1 MDYLNQQ
8 KQMEQEVLSLI
19 KKYNVLYKR
28 QLYAFF
34 ENCGKDGRVGR
45 ALKALGKDNRIYIN
59 PVTRMVAANENSY
72 AAREYGT
79 LQAVWVLI
87 SLMKQKKI
95 EEHFL
100 AAKDEFPVRIIFVVD
115 AEIYDILYIPESDVE
130 LVNNLFARK
139 RIECCGHVAAVESA
153 EYIHRLRIPD
163 VLGFCTV
170 EEDGKIEY
178 YKQNL

>member
-28 QLYAFF
+28 QLYAFY
-34 ENCGKDGRVGR
+34 ENCGKDGHVGK
-45 ALKALGKDNRIYIN
+45 ALKALEKDNRIYSN
-59 PVTRMVAANENSY
+59 PITRMVAANENSY

-79 LQAVWVLI
+79 LQAVWVLV

-100 AAKDEFPVRIIFVVD
+100 ASKEEFPIRIVFVGD

-139 RIECCGHVAAVESA
+139 KIECCGHIAAVESP
-153 EYIHRLRIPD
+153 ECISRLHIPD
-163 VLGFCTV
+163 VIGFCTV

>member
-45 ALKALGKDNRIYIN
+45 ALKSLGKDNRININ
-59 PVTRMVAANENSY
+59 PVTRMVAANENSW
-72 AAREYGT
+72 
-79 LQAVWVLI
+79 AVWVLI

-100 AAKDEFPVRIIFVVD
+100 AAKDEFPVRIIFVGD

>member
-100 AAKDEFPVRIIFVVD
+100 AAKDEFPVRIIFV
-115 AEIYDILYIPESDVE
+115 
-130 LVNNLFARK
+130 
-139 RIECCGHVAAVESA
+139 
-153 EYIHRLRIPD
+153 
-163 VLGFCTV
+163 
-170 EEDGKIEY
+170 
-178 YKQNL
+178 

>member
-8 KQMEQEVLSLI
+8 KQMELEVLSLL

-34 ENCGKDGRVGR
+34 EDREKGGSVGK
-45 ALKALGKDNRIYIN
+45 ALKALGKDNRIYQN

-79 LQAVWVLI
+79 LQAVWVLL

-100 AAKDEFPVRIIFVVD
+100 AAKEEFPVRIVFIGD

-139 RIECCGHVAAVESA
+139 NIECCGHVAAVESP
-153 EYIHRLRIPD
+153 EYISRIHIPD
-163 VLGFCTV
+163 IIGFCTV

>member
-34 ENCGKDGRVGR
+34 ENSGKDGRVGK
-45 ALKALGKDNRIYIN
+45 ALKALGKDNRIYMN
-59 PVTRMVAANENSY
+59 PATKMVAANENSY
-72 AAREYGT
+72 TEREHGT

-100 AAKDEFPVRIIFVVD
+100 AEKEEFPVRIVFVGD

-153 EYIHRLRIPD
+153 EYISRIRIPD
-163 VLGFCTV
+163 ILGFCTV

-178 YKQNL
+178 YRQNL

>member
-8 KQMEQEVLSLI
+8 KQMELEVLSLL

-34 ENCGKDGRVGR
+34 ENNGQGGSVGK
-45 ALKALGKDNRIYIN
+45 ALKALGKDNRIYQN
-59 PVTRMVAANENSY
+59 PVTRMVAVNENSY
-72 AAREYGT
+72 AAREHGT
-79 LQAVWVLI
+79 LQAVWVLL

-100 AAKDEFPVRIIFVVD
+100 ASREEFPARVVFVGD
-115 AEIYDILYIPESDVE
+115 AEMYDILYIPESDVE
-130 LVNNLFARK
+130 LANSLVARK
-139 RIECCGHVAAVESA
+139 KLESCIHVAAVESPG
-153 EYIHRLRIPD
+153 YIPRIHIPD
-163 VLGFCTV
+163 VIGFCTV

-178 YKQNL
+178 YKQNV